1 MNDARRAPAAPRKIR
16 TADTPFARWRGIL
29 PVLGWLHR
37 DRIDADRTK
46 ATEGHRRISM
56 TSPFAL
62 LLSIAGTV
70 CMFILA
76 LIGIIAD
83 ATIAPTPAVGA
94 ALAPSTVAV
103 IAQAVSHGDPVPY
116 TVAQAPAASRAA
128 TWGR

>member
-1 MNDARRAPAAPRKIR
+1 
-16 TADTPFARWRGIL
+16 
-29 PVLGWLHR
+29 
-37 DRIDADRTK
+37 
-46 ATEGHRRISM
+46 M

-103 IAQAVSHGDPVPY
+103 VAQDVSHVAPVPY
-116 TVAQAPAASRAA
+116 TGAQAPAASHSQAR
-128 TWGR
+128 GH

>member
-1 MNDARRAPAAPRKIR
+1 
-16 TADTPFARWRGIL
+16 
-29 PVLGWLHR
+29 
-37 DRIDADRTK
+37 
-46 ATEGHRRISM
+46 M

-94 ALAPSTVAV
+94 MASSTVAFV
-103 IAQAVSHGDPVPY
+103 AQDVSHGDPVPF
-116 TVAQAPAASRAA
+116 TVAQAPATSRAA
-128 TWGR
+128 AWGR

>member
-1 MNDARRAPAAPRKIR
+1 
-16 TADTPFARWRGIL
+16 
-29 PVLGWLHR
+29 
-37 DRIDADRTK
+37 
-46 ATEGHRRISM
+46 M

-94 ALAPSTVAV
+94 AMAARTVAV
-103 IAQAVSHGDPVPY
+103 VAQDVSHGDPVLY
-116 TVAQAPAASRAA
+116 TVAQAANTSHAAAWDR
-128 TWGR
+128 

>member
-1 MNDARRAPAAPRKIR
+1 
-16 TADTPFARWRGIL
+16 
-29 PVLGWLHR
+29 
-37 DRIDADRTK
+37 
-46 ATEGHRRISM
+46 M

-103 IAQAVSHGDPVPY
+103 VAQAVSHVAPVPY
-116 TVAQAPAASRAA
+116 TVAQAPAASHSQAR
-128 TWGR
+128 GH

>member
-1 MNDARRAPAAPRKIR
+1 
-16 TADTPFARWRGIL
+16 
-29 PVLGWLHR
+29 
-37 DRIDADRTK
+37 
-46 ATEGHRRISM
+46 M

-94 ALAPSTVAV
+94 A
-103 IAQAVSHGDPVPY
+103 HGPQHRRGRRPGCQPRRPRPLYGRSGVR
-116 TVAQAPAASRAA
+116 QPAAPLREAA
-128 TWGR
+128 ERDDGSTP